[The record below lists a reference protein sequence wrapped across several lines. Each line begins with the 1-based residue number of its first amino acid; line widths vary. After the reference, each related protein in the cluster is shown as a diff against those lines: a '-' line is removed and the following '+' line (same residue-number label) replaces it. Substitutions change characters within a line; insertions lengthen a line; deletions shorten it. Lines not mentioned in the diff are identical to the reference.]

1 MYLGLGFLFK
11 YIEALTAKKVSP
23 MQQYIE
29 SKRPQSGADI
39 ERLESEYQRTLGRG
53 KWGF

>member
-1 MYLGLGFLFK
+1 MYLGFLFR
-11 YIEALTAKKVSP
+11 YIEALQSKKVSP

-29 SKRPQSGADI
+29 SKRPQLCADI
-39 ERLESEYQRTLGRG
+39 ERLENEYQRTLGRT